1 MYSISIIKSAINLYF
16 KLKKDNIVG
25 KNRIN
30 YIQQTFNI
38 HINTLYNWINKY
50 YNINNE
56 TFDFSTYKTNFKYNN
71 VKITSHIENFVLNS
85 IDNNNNFNIKKIK
98 TNIKNKFNVIL
109 SKSSIYHILH
119 KNNLTYKNIIVKN
132 IPIDNDK
139 LKILKDEL
147 NNKINKIVNI
157 DNLISYDEMS
167 IHLNSKPYKGWSSKG
182 KECIIKTK
190 NKTIF
195 NKRFS
200 LGMSIDIN
208 SNIDFTIK
216 EKALDGFKFNKFIK
230 KINKNNNKIIFMDNA
245 SIHKNSIFKKDIII
259 NKWNI
264 IYNIPYHSHLNPIE
278 YVFSLL
284 RKNILNGNIE
294 TINDIIKII
303 IQFKKNINKNHIKNI
318 FNKCLN
324 EIKSV

>member
-1 MYSISIIKSAINLYF
+1 MHSISVIKSSINLYF

-25 KNRIN
+25 KKRIK
-30 YIQQTFNI
+30 YIEHTFNI

-50 YNINNE
+50 YNSNNN

-71 VKITSHIENFVLNS
+71 LKINPSIEKFVLCS
-85 IDNNNNFNIKKIK
+85 IDSNNNFNIKKIK
-98 TNIKNKFNVIL
+98 INIKNKFNTVL

-119 KNNLTYKNIIVKN
+119 KNKLTYKKIIIKN
-132 IPIDNDK
+132 VPIDDNK
-139 LKILKDEL
+139 LNVLKLEL
-147 NNKINKIVNI
+147 KNKINKINEI
-157 DNLISYDEMS
+157 NNFISYDEMS
-167 IHLNSKPYKGWSSKG
+167 IYLNSKPYKGWSLKG
-182 KECIIKTK
+182 SDCVIKTK
-190 NKTIF
+190 NKTIK

-200 LGMSIDIN
+200 LGMSIDID

-230 KINKNNNKIIFMDNA
+230 KINKHNDKIIFMDNA
-245 SIHKNSIFKKDIII
+245 SIHKNKIFNNDIII

-284 RKNILNGNIE
+284 RKNILNSNVE
-294 TINDIIKII
+294 TISDIIKVII
-303 IQFKKNINKNHIKNI
+303 LFKKNINKIHIVNI

>member
-1 MYSISIIKSAINLYF
+1 MYTIPIIKSSINLYF
-16 KLKKDNIVG
+16 KLKKDNIIG
-25 KNRIN
+25 KNRIK
-30 YIQQTFNI
+30 YIHQTFNI
-38 HINTLYNWINKY
+38 HINTLYIWINKY
-50 YNINNE
+50 YNIDDDV
-56 TFDFSTYKTNFKYNN
+56 FDFSNYKSNFKYNN
-71 VKITSHIENFVLNS
+71 VKITSTIENFVLNS

-98 TNIKNKFNVIL
+98 MNIKNKFNTIL

-119 KNNLTYKNIIVKN
+119 KNNFTYKNIVIKN
-132 IPIDNDK
+132 IPINDDK
-139 LKILKDEL
+139 LNVLKNEL
-147 NNKINKIVNI
+147 NNKINKIDNI
-157 DNLISYDEMS
+157 SNLISYDEMS
-167 IHLNSKPYKGWSSKG
+167 IHLNSKPYKGWSYKG

-230 KINKNNNKIIFMDNA
+230 KINKNNDKVIFMDNA
-245 SIHKNSIFKKDIII
+245 SIHKNKIFKNDIIN

-284 RKNILNGNIE
+284 RKNILNSNVE
-294 TINDIIKII
+294 TINDIIKVIV
-303 IQFKKNINKNHIKNI
+303 QFKKNINKNHIKNI
-318 FNKCLN
+318 FNKCFC